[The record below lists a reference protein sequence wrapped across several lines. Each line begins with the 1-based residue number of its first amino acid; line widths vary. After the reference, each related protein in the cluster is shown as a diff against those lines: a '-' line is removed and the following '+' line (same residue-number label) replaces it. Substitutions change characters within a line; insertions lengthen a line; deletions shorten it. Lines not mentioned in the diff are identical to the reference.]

1 VTIVMWRAAAA
12 LLTIAMAAPAAS
24 GWQAETTRSGGPPGP
39 LVTWSLAAPREV
51 RHDGTFTATVKAKVT
66 PGWKFYGAEQTV
78 SGPRPLGIA
87 VADEAF
93 TIHGKAVADIE
104 PVRVK
109 DTIWSEMVAYH
120 ERDTAFRVTLRPVGQ
135 GTGPA
140 TLRLTVRYQVCSDEI
155 CLRPTQATLEA
166 PVVIR

>member
-1 VTIVMWRAAAA
+1 MAILRRTMAAVLA
-12 LLTIAMAAPAAS
+12 IGIAAPAAFA
-24 GWQAETTRSGGPPGP
+24 WQAATTRPGGPPGP
-39 LVTWSLAAPREV
+39 LVTWSLDAPPEV
-51 RHDGTFTATVKAKVT
+51 RREGTFAATLKAKVT

-93 TIHGKAVADIE
+93 AIQGKPIADIE
-104 PVRVK
+104 PTRVK
-109 DTIWSEMVAYH
+109 DTIWSEVVAYH
-120 ERDTAFRVTLRPVGQ
+120 ERDTAFRVTLRPAGQ

-155 CLRPTQATLEA
+155 CLRPTQTTLEA
-166 PVVIR
+166 QVVVR